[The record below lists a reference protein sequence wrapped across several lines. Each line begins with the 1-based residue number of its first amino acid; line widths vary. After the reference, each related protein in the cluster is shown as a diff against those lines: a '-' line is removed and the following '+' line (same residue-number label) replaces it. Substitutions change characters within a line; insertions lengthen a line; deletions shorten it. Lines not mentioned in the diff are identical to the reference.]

1 MTYNYKHF
9 GFKPYSEE
17 STGRFLLERL
27 DGPKIGTV
35 APDFIATTLDKKKV
49 RLSDFRGKIVV
60 LEAGSGTCPATIGTT
75 SDMQKLVRKYP
86 DIVFLLL
93 YVREAHP
100 GERTPA
106 HRTFEEKLACA
117 RRFKE
122 EERDNRLVLVDD
134 LEGTIHKQYG
144 LFPNFVYVI
153 DHEGHVVFRRPWNV
167 PERLD
172 ETLKAISDK
181 QAVRFPEAYEL
192 PKLRN
197 VGFRAIRRA
206 GCQAVWDLALNFPR
220 GLYILYKLGRLNKM
234 VETVQKDN
242 RKLYQCPECGFH
254 YVDKEWAEKCEAWCR
269 EHKSCNIEITA
280 HAKENKKA

>member
-27 DGPKIGTV
+27 EGPKIGIV
-35 APDFIATTLDKKKV
+35 APDFEATTLDKKTI

-60 LEAGSGTCPATIGTT
+60 LEAGSSTCPATIGTT

-86 DIVFLLL
+86 DIVFILL

-100 GERTPA
+100 GERTSE
-106 HRTFEEKLACA
+106 HRSFEEKFACA

-122 EERDNRLVLVDD
+122 EEHDNRLILVDE
-134 LEGTIHKQYG
+134 LEGTIHKTYG

-153 DHEGHVVFRRPWNV
+153 DPDGYVAFRRPWNV

-172 ETLKAISDK
+172 KVLTAMIEKKTM
-181 QAVRFPEAYEL
+181 RFPEAYEL
-192 PKLRN
+192 SKLRN

-206 GCQAVWDLALNFPR
+206 GWRAVWDLVLNFPR
-220 GLYILYKLGRLNKM
+220 GLYILYKLGRLSRM
-234 VETVQKDN
+234 AGTVQKDN
-242 RKLYQCPECGFH
+242 KKLYQCEECSFH
-254 YVDKEWAEKCEAWCR
+254 YEDREWAKKCEAWCR

-280 HAKENKKA
+280 HAEENKSK